1 MEVLLQKVRFPGGLL
16 SSLTCAPVPGP
27 LIPPFPWQR
36 VRYESEAEADL
47 PGNIS
52 KTEEMSVHPDK
63 EGTNMAEMA
72 TKKATPKTA
81 APATAAPAT
90 AAPATAAPKAAAP
103 RTAAPKKAA
112 ARAAAPKAAPPKQNI
127 LVIDVGGTN
136 LKLIDSNH
144 AEPVKI
150 PSGTTMTA
158 QKMVAE
164 VKNATQGWGYT
175 VVSIGYPGPVRQG
188 KLIAEPHN
196 LGPGWIEM
204 DFEKEFGCP
213 VRVVNDAAMQALGSY
228 DGGRML
234 FLGLGTG
241 LGSAL
246 IIDGVLAPM
255 ELAHLPYRKGKTF
268 EEFVGIRG
276 FEKLGKAKWLE
287 NVNTVIH
294 LLRNALVADYVVL
307 GGGNSKKLKEL
318 PEGVHLGAN
327 SNAFLGGF
335 RLWTEYKK

>member
-1 MEVLLQKVRFPGGLL
+1 LQVPVRRSITRLLTVVQTEVMVDAKVTGI
-16 SSLTCAPVPGP
+16 V
-27 LIPPFPWQR
+27 
-36 VRYESEAEADL
+36 
-47 PGNIS
+47 
-52 KTEEMSVHPDK
+52 EMSVHRGK

-72 TKKATPKTA
+72 TTKRKATPQK
-81 APATAAPAT
+81 
-90 AAPATAAPKAAAP
+90 AAPKAAG
-103 RTAAPKKAA
+103 PK
-112 ARAAAPKAAPPKQNI
+112 APPKQNI

-144 AEPVKI
+144 AEAVKI

-158 QKMVAE
+158 QRMVEE
-164 VKNATQGWGYT
+164 VKNITQGWDYS
-175 VVSIGYPGPVRQG
+175 VISIGYPGPVRQG
-188 KLIAEPHN
+188 KLLAEPHN
-196 LGPGWIEM
+196 LGPGWIEL

-268 EEFVGIRG
+268 EDYVGIRG
-276 FEKLGKAKWLE
+276 LEKLGKAKWLE
-287 NVNTVIH
+287 HVMIVIH
-294 LLRNALVADYVVL
+294 QLRSALVADYVVL
-307 GGGNSKKLKEL
+307 GGGNSRRIKEL
-318 PEGVHLGAN
+318 PDGVKLGAN

-335 RLWTEYKK
+335 RLWTDYK